1 MFAPGSLTIRS
12 AKRWDALILS
22 QMAMESY
29 AEAFGHSMTRE
40 QLLWQLQNNK
50 SLTCFSERIAT
61 DAILL
66 AIIDSRMVGYIQITD
81 VTLPVD
87 SAAATDQQLN
97 ALYVAHG
104 YKASGLDT
112 RLMDRALKLPRVR
125 SAPHLYVDV
134 WGKNKSAVQFYRRH
148 GFEVIGDADVVV
160 DSTVIGKDL
169 IMQLTL
175 GEAPKAKAR
184 RTKET
189 EAGV

>member
-1 MFAPGSLTIRS
+1 MLAPGSLTIRS
-12 AKRWDALILS
+12 AKRFDDLFLS
-22 QMAMESY
+22 KMAMESY

-50 SLTCFSERIAT
+50 SLTYFSERIGT

-87 SAAATDQQLN
+87 SADATDQQLN

-104 YKASGLDT
+104 YKARGVGM

-148 GFEVIGDADVVV
+148 GFEVIGDTDVVV

-169 IMQLTL
+169 IMRLTL

-184 RTKET
+184 RTEET